1 MEGNVLCGVHG
12 SGSTIYMRPKIM
24 SHICGESSST
34 SSHYKKKKKKRC
46 FGRKVLEVV
55 LTRKEILKRCVIV
68 SLGIFYL
75 INYELG

>member
-1 MEGNVLCGVHG
+1 VVRVVQQVH
-12 SGSTIYMRPKIM
+12 II
-24 SHICGESSST
+24 
-34 SSHYKKKKKKRC
+34 KKKKKRC